1 MNTRRAA
8 ALLLVGLILVC
19 GAQGGDSDQLKPAP
33 PSPSGS
39 SPTKPDPLRDST
51 PSTGQGIDERVPPK

>member
-1 MNTRRAA
+1 
-8 ALLLVGLILVC
+8 LLLVGLILGC